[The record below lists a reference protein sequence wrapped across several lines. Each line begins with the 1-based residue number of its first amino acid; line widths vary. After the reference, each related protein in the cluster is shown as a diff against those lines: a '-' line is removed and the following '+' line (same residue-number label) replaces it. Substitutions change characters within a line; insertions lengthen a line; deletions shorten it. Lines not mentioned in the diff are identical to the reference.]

1 MVITL
6 EQTKFQNNE
15 MLALEFTRDYA
26 VIKQKNVSQKSEENS
41 MVSILLCESTINQYL
56 SLKIHKNYKKSMG
69 KLKTNPVFLYEHLVA
84 S

>member
-15 MLALEFTRDYA
+15 MLALEFTRDYPN
-26 VIKQKNVSQKSEENS
+26 VKQKNVSQKSEENS

-56 SLKIHKNYKKSMG
+56 SLKIHENYKKSMG

>member
-26 VIKQKNVSQKSEENS
+26 VIQQKNVSQKSEENS

-56 SLKIHKNYKKSMG
+56 SLKI
-69 KLKTNPVFLYEHLVA
+69 
-84 S
+84 